1 MSNPNSFKTY
11 QSMFNY
17 GETGD
22 SLNGFRDS
30 EISTNSAKSLL
41 NFYISEM
48 GTLRLAKQYEKH
60 DIIPSLRSGEY
71 IIYKLNTKYNFF
83 IIFTQ
88 SRIITINKST
98 LTKISELNINGGNS
112 ILDETSNINIFNER
126 IFIKDKNKNCY
137 IFAFNDSGLLEV
149 SNFFD
154 TIKLPFQQKQD
165 VSIDIYQCFT
175 IENKVR
181 PELMTSYAKD
191 TEIKIDSN
199 GDIFLKNSGLKIDRL
214 YEQYKS
220 LISVD
225 QIAGAT
231 NGMVFAVFKNF
242 QETKNTLGYYLNNKQ
257 IVFEGRTK
265 DDKYGSYYYTKAK
278 PISTEGKLIYGILE
292 NFLQDR
298 KQIMDIVEFQSRLV
312 IATTE
317 KMYFSKILDY
327 DNFVPSL
334 DSESGFYIKPS
345 VIDGNQPNIKK
356 LIPGNGL
363 YIVCSEGIIV
373 AGYGSS
379 LNGVNMSNIKIAGNS
394 QPTNL
399 VSLIEDIFYYVDE
412 NGLLRAIVPDFNS
425 GIIKFANVIVE
436 KYDYTKNDI
445 KFISK
450 GIINEDNSLIVTPK
464 TTNTMRIYNTI
475 PDGLFRRFSI
485 NFDNTYPIFG
495 FNNDIISGVSYYKL
509 TNKNMLNASFILNV
523 PYIDNNK
530 GIYLNDFS
538 STYRRL
544 ALNIYS
550 PNKSS
555 IKGIKI
561 NDVPM
566 QTLGDKTKGDYSI
579 YDNLRTIPIIDVK
592 VDIST
597 NSDNNTIEVRGINGI
612 VAVAD

>member
-1 MSNPNSFKTY
+1 MSMFKTY

-22 SLNGFRDS
+22 SLNGFRNS
-30 EISTNSAKSLL
+30 EISAQSAKYIF

-71 IIYKLNTKYNFF
+71 IIYRLNTKYDFF
-83 IIFTQ
+83 IVFTQ
-88 SRIITINKST
+88 SRIITVNKNTLARIN
-98 LTKISELNINGGNS
+98 EINVSGTNNV
-112 ILDETSNINIFNER
+112 LDETSNINIFNER

-137 IFAFNDSGLLEV
+137 IFAFNSEGKLAT
-149 SNFFD
+149 SNFLD

-165 VSIDIYQCFT
+165 VSIDVYQCFT
-175 IENKVR
+175 IENKIR
-181 PELMTSYAKD
+181 PELMTSYPKD
-191 TEIKIDSN
+191 IEIRIDSN
-199 GDIFLKNSGLKIDRL
+199 GDIFLKNSGLKIDRI

-225 QIAGAT
+225 QISGAT

-242 QETKNTLGYYLNNKQ
+242 QETKSTLGYYLNNTQ
-257 IVFEGRTK
+257 IQFEGRTK
-265 DDKYGSYYYTKAK
+265 DDKYGSYYYTKASPK
-278 PISTEGKLIYGILE
+278 SIDGKLIYGTLE
-292 NFLQDR
+292 NFIADK

-345 VIDGNQPNIKK
+345 IIDGNQPNIKK

-363 YIVCSEGIIV
+363 YVVCSEGIIV

-379 LNGVNMSNIKIAGNS
+379 LNGVNMANVKIAGNS
-394 QPTNL
+394 KPSNL
-399 VSLIEDIFYYVDE
+399 VSLIEDIFYYVDN

-436 KYDYTKNDI
+436 KYDYSKNDI
-445 KFISK
+445 KFISN
-450 GIINEDNSLIVTPK
+450 GTINEDNSLIVTPK
-464 TTNTMRIYNTI
+464 STETMRIYNTI
-475 PDGLFRRFSI
+475 PDGLFRRFSV
-485 NFDNTYPIFG
+485 NFNNTYPIFG
-495 FNNDIISGVSYYKL
+495 YNNDIISGVSYYRL
-509 TNKNMLNASFILNV
+509 TNKNMENAYFVLNV
-523 PYIDNNK
+523 PYIDNSK
-530 GIYLNDFS
+530 GIYLNDFM

-544 ALNIYS
+544 ILNVYS
-550 PNKSS
+550 QRKSS
-555 IKGIKI
+555 IKGIKVNNELI
-561 NDVPM
+561 
-566 QTLGDKTKGDYSI
+566 QKLGDESKGDYSI
-579 YDNLRTIPIIDVK
+579 YDNLRTIPIIDVR

-597 NSDNNTIEVRGINGI
+597 IGDENTIEVRGINGI
-612 VAVAD
+612 VATPD

>member
-1 MSNPNSFKTY
+1 MVIFKTY

-22 SLNGFRDS
+22 SLNGFRNS
-30 EISTNSAKSLL
+30 EISTQSAKYLL

-48 GTLRLAKQYEKH
+48 GTLKLAKQYEKY
-60 DIIPSLRSGEY
+60 DIIPSLRKNEY
-71 IIYKLNTKYNFF
+71 IIYKLNTKYDFF

-88 SRIITINKST
+88 SRIITINKNT
-98 LTKISELNINGGNS
+98 LSKISEINVNGTNDVLN
-112 ILDETSNINIFNER
+112 EKSNINIFNER
-126 IFIKDKNKNCY
+126 IFVKDKNNNCY
-137 IFAFNDSGLLEV
+137 VFGFNKNGELGTT
-149 SNFFD
+149 NFLD

-165 VSIDIYQCFT
+165 VSIDVYQCFT
-175 IENKVR
+175 IDNKIR
-181 PELMTSYAKD
+181 PELMTSYPKD
-191 TEIKIDSN
+191 VEIRIDGN
-199 GDIFLKNSGLKIDRL
+199 GNIFLKNSGLKIDRF

-225 QIAGAT
+225 QINGAT

-242 QETKNTLGYYLNNKQ
+242 QTTKENLGYYLDNTQ
-257 IVFEGRTK
+257 IIFEGRTK
-265 DDKYGSYYYTKAK
+265 DDKYGSYYYTKATPK
-278 PISTEGKLIYGILE
+278 SIEGKLIYGILD
-292 NFLQDR
+292 NFIKD
-298 KQIMDIVEFQSRLV
+298 KTQIIDIVEFQSRLV
-312 IATTE
+312 IATTD

-345 VIDGNQPNIKK
+345 IIDGNQPNIKK

-363 YIVCSEGIIV
+363 YVVCSEGIIV

-379 LNGVNMSNIKIAGNS
+379 LNGINMSNVRIAGNS
-394 QPTNL
+394 QPSSL
-399 VSLIEDIFYYVDE
+399 VSLIEDIFYYVDN

-425 GIIKFANVIVE
+425 GIIKFSNVIVE

-464 TTNTMRIYNTI
+464 STNTMRIYNTI

-485 NFDNTYPIFG
+485 EFNNIYPIFG
-495 FNNDIISGVSYYKL
+495 HNNDIISGVSYYKL
-509 TNKNMLNASFILNV
+509 TNKNMTNAIFVLNV
-523 PYIDNNK
+523 PYVDNSK
-530 GIYLNDFS
+530 GIYLNDFK

-544 ALNIYS
+544 ALNVYS
-550 PNKSS
+550 PDKSS

-561 NDVPM
+561 ND
-566 QTLGDKTKGDYSI
+566 QDIQKLGDESKGDYSI
-579 YDNLRTIPIIDVK
+579 YDNLKTIPIIDVK
-592 VDIST
+592 IDITSI
-597 NSDNNTIEVRGINGI
+597 NDDNTIEVRGVNGI
-612 VAVAD
+612 VVTPE

>member
-1 MSNPNSFKTY
+1 MSMFKTY

-30 EISTNSAKSLL
+30 EISTQSAKSIL

-71 IIYKLNTKYNFF
+71 IIYKLNTKYDFF

-88 SRIITINKST
+88 SRIITVNKKT
-98 LTKISELNINGGNS
+98 LSKISEINVNGTNNV
-112 ILDETSNINIFNER
+112 LDESSNINIFNER

-137 IFAFNDSGLLEV
+137 VFAFNNEGSLNTSD
-149 SNFFD
+149 FFN

-165 VSIDIYQCFT
+165 VSIDVYQCFT
-175 IENKVR
+175 IENKIR

-191 TEIKIDSN
+191 TEIRIDSN
-199 GDIFLKNSGLKIDRL
+199 GDIFLKNSGLKIDRI

-242 QETKNTLGYYLNNKQ
+242 QETKSTLGYYLNNTQ
-257 IVFEGRTK
+257 IQFEGRTK
-265 DDKYGSYYYTKAK
+265 DDKYGSYYYTKASPK
-278 PISTEGKLIYGILE
+278 SVDGKLIYGILE
-292 NFLQDR
+292 NFIADK
-298 KQIMDIVEFQSRLV
+298 KQVMDIVEFQSRLV

-345 VIDGNQPNIKK
+345 IIDGNQPNIKK

-363 YIVCSEGIIV
+363 YVVCSEGVIV

-379 LNGVNMSNIKIAGNS
+379 LNGVNMANVKIAGNS
-394 QPTNL
+394 QPSNL
-399 VSLIEDIFYYVDE
+399 VSLIEDIFYYVDS

-436 KYDYTKNDI
+436 KYDYSKNDI

-450 GIINEDNSLIVTPK
+450 GIVNEDNSLIVTPK
-464 TTNTMRIYNTI
+464 SSNTMRIYNTI

-485 NFDNTYPIFG
+485 NFNNTYPIFG
-495 FNNDIISGVSYYKL
+495 HNNDIISGVSYYKL
-509 TNKNMLNASFILNV
+509 TDKNMTNANFVLNV
-523 PYIDNNK
+523 PYIDNSK
-530 GIYLNDFS
+530 GIYLNDFI

-544 ALNIYS
+544 VLNIYS
-550 PNKSS
+550 QEKSS

-561 NDVPM
+561 NDEPM
-566 QTLGDKTKGDYSI
+566 QKLGDESKGDYSI
-579 YDNLRTIPIIDVK
+579 YDNLRTMSIIDVK
-592 VDIST
+592 IDIT
-597 NSDNNTIEVRGINGI
+597 TTGDENTIEVRGINGI
-612 VAVAD
+612 VATPD

>member
-1 MSNPNSFKTY
+1 MSMFKTY

-30 EISTNSAKSLL
+30 EISTQSAKSIL

-71 IIYKLNTKYNFF
+71 IIYKLNTKYDFF

-88 SRIITINKST
+88 SRIITVNKKT
-98 LTKISELNINGGNS
+98 LSKISEINVNGTNNV
-112 ILDETSNINIFNER
+112 LDESSNINIFNER

-137 IFAFNDSGLLEV
+137 VFAFNNEGSLNTSD
-149 SNFFD
+149 FFN

-165 VSIDIYQCFT
+165 VSIDVYQCFT
-175 IENKVR
+175 IENKIR

-191 TEIKIDSN
+191 TEIRIDSN
-199 GDIFLKNSGLKIDRL
+199 GDIFLKNSGLKIDRI

-242 QETKNTLGYYLNNKQ
+242 QETKSTLGYYLNNTQ
-257 IVFEGRTK
+257 IQFEGRTK
-265 DDKYGSYYYTKAK
+265 DDKYGSYYYTKASPK
-278 PISTEGKLIYGILE
+278 SVDGKLIYGILE
-292 NFLQDR
+292 NFIADK
-298 KQIMDIVEFQSRLV
+298 KQVMDIVEFQSRLV

-345 VIDGNQPNIKK
+345 IIDGNQPNIKK

-363 YIVCSEGIIV
+363 YVVCSEGVIV

-379 LNGVNMSNIKIAGNS
+379 LNGVNMANVKIAGNS
-394 QPTNL
+394 QPSNL
-399 VSLIEDIFYYVDE
+399 VSLIEDIFYYVDN

-436 KYDYTKNDI
+436 KYDYSKNDI

-450 GIINEDNSLIVTPK
+450 GIVNEDNSLIVTPK
-464 TTNTMRIYNTI
+464 SSNTMKIYNTI

-485 NFDNTYPIFG
+485 NFNNTYPIFG
-495 FNNDIISGVSYYKL
+495 HNNDIISGVSYYKL
-509 TNKNMLNASFILNV
+509 TDKNMTNANFVLNV
-523 PYIDNNK
+523 PYIDNSK
-530 GIYLNDFS
+530 GIYLNDFI

-544 ALNIYS
+544 VLNIYS
-550 PNKSS
+550 QEKSS

-561 NDVPM
+561 NDEPM
-566 QTLGDKTKGDYSI
+566 QKLGDESKGDYSI
-579 YDNLRTIPIIDVK
+579 YDNLRTMSIIDVK
-592 VDIST
+592 IDIT
-597 NSDNNTIEVRGINGI
+597 TTGDENTIEVRGINGI
-612 VAVAD
+612 VATPD